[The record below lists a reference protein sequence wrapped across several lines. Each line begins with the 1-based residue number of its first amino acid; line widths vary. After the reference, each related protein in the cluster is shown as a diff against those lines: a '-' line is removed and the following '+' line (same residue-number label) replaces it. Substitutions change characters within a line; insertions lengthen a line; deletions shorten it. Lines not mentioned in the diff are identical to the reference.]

1 MDRARRQQPSGDAP
15 DRAGRPAGVPA
26 NLPNRL
32 MVHVVQ
38 GRAPAG
44 GPMPGSAVQR
54 SVAAVVQR
62 ATREEL
68 LDAYRDALGRSD
80 WNEVALRLNGFNDP
94 EITRLVAGY
103 SAATAKA
110 VKDAALT
117 TMSGW
122 NARVVGPINA
132 RLSALMG
139 GGKVLHATAKEI
151 KEYLVN
157 SPFLKGYVSSRFS
170 ADNPLEGHIHVDD
183 AATFRA
189 ACIAYIMAAG
199 STREKAESMEP
210 NISAFR
216 DRDDVHVHEGRG
228 QFTTTIHE
236 SMHRFSD
243 AAFQTQLG
251 FNANEGATEYFT
263 RIVCRDQGL
272 SRSGF
277 YESPLASI
285 ELLVST
291 TSREFVADAYF
302 KGAMGLLK
310 IAVDG
315 AKEVGT
321 FDRWKVAIKAG
332 NHTRADA
339 LLR

>member
-1 MDRARRQQPSGDAP
+1 
-15 DRAGRPAGVPA
+15 
-26 NLPNRL
+26 
-32 MVHVVQ
+32 
-38 GRAPAG
+38 
-44 GPMPGSAVQR
+44 VQR

-62 ATREEL
+62 ATRQEL

-80 WNEVALRLNGFNDP
+80 WNEVAVRLNGFNDP
-94 EITRLVAGY
+94 DITRLVAGY
-103 SAATAKA
+103 SAATANA

-132 RLSALMG
+132 RLSALLG
-139 GGKVLHATAKEI
+139 RGKVLHATAKEI
-151 KEYLVN
+151 KDYLVN

-183 AATFRA
+183 AATFRT
-189 ACIAYIMAAG
+189 ACVAYIMTTGGA
-199 STREKAESMEP
+199 TRETAESMEP
-210 NISAFR
+210 GISAFR
-216 DRDDVHVHEGRG
+216 DGDDVHVHEGRG

-243 AAFQTQLG
+243 AAFLTQLG

-263 RIVCRDQGL
+263 RVVCRDQGL

-291 TSREFVADAYF
+291 TSREFVADAFF

-315 AKEVGT
+315 AKEAGT
-321 FDRWKVAIKAG
+321 FDRWKVAIRAG
-332 NHTRADA
+332 NYARADA